1 MKYCTKCGQQVEDNT
16 SYCPNCGYHFTDSNS
31 SDDYFD
37 DNFGLSQ
44 STVSTNGTFSSANNQ
59 IDNVGKNESPVL
71 GILSIIFSGI
81 IGLILAIIGLSTYKK
96 KPNRTLS
103 IVGLSLSLASIFIRI
118 LFVILDIDVP
128 FLSYI

>member
-37 DNFGLSQ
+37 NNFGSSQ

-81 IGLILAIIGLSTYKK
+81 IGLILAIIGSSTYDW
-96 KPNRTLS
+96 LFL
-103 IVGLSLSLASIFIRI
+103 VLLMFLFYFIGQ
-118 LFVILDIDVP
+118 F
-128 FLSYI
+128 